1 MLKKKLSKKFFALLL
16 VAVCLVVG
24 SLSFASMEWDYLV
37 DLSNALSK
45 TKTALGRKALECYGT
60 TMVDGQ
66 LGAGVW
72 VLLQEID
79 ESGDWITVT
88 GWSDFDS
95 EIASICEIYP
105 VGTGTYQLQVYHT
118 AYAEDDTTFSNPLEG
133 QYSYSVQQT
142 Y

>member
-16 VAVCLVVG
+16 VALCLVVG
-24 SLSFASMEWDYLV
+24 SLSFANVEWDYLV
-37 DLSNALSK
+37 ELSNALSK
-45 TKTALGRKALECYGT
+45 TKTALGRKALECYGS

-72 VLLQEID
+72 VLLQEED
-79 ESGDWITVT
+79 ENDDWITVT
-88 GWSDFDS
+88 GWSAFGS
-95 EIASICEIYP
+95 EIAQVCEVYP

>member
-16 VAVCLVVG
+16 VAACLVLG
-24 SLSFASMEWDYLV
+24 SLSFASMEWDYMV
-37 DLSNALSK
+37 ELSNALSK
-45 TKTALGRKALECYGT
+45 TKTTLGRKALECYGS
-60 TMVDGQ
+60 TMTDGDY
-66 LGAGVW
+66 GAGVW
-72 VLLQEID
+72 VLLQEKD
-79 ESGDWITVT
+79 ENDDWITVT
-88 GWSDFDS
+88 GWSAFGS
-95 EIASICEIYP
+95 EIAQVCEVYP

>member
-1 MLKKKLSKKFFALLL
+1 M
-16 VAVCLVVG
+16 V
-24 SLSFASMEWDYLV
+24 E
-37 DLSNALSK
+37 LSNALSK

-60 TMVDGQ
+60 TMVDGNY
-66 LGAGVW
+66 GAGVW
-72 VLLQEID
+72 VLLQEED
-79 ESGDWITVT
+79 EDGDWVTVT

-95 EIASICEIYP
+95 EIAAVDEVYP
-105 VGTGTYQLQVYHT
+105 VGKGTYQLQVYHT

>member
-79 ESGDWITVT
+79 ESGDWITIT

-95 EIASICEIYP
+95 EIASICEVYP

>member
-16 VAVCLVVG
+16 VALCLVVG
-24 SLSFASMEWDYLV
+24 SLSFANVEWDYMV
-37 DLSNALSK
+37 ELSNALSK
-45 TKTALGRKALECYGT
+45 TKTALGRKALECYGS

-72 VLLQEID
+72 VLLQEED
-79 ESGDWITVT
+79 ENDDWITVT
-88 GWSDFDS
+88 GWSAFGS
-95 EIASICEIYP
+95 EIAQVCEVYP

>member
-24 SLSFASMEWDYLV
+24 SLSFASMEWDYMV
-37 DLSNALSK
+37 ELSNALSK
-45 TKTALGRKALECYGT
+45 TKTALGRKALECYGS

-72 VLLQEID
+72 VLLQEED
-79 ESGDWITVT
+79 ENDDWITVT
-88 GWSDFDS
+88 GWSAFGS
-95 EIASICEIYP
+95 EIAQVCEVYP

>member
-24 SLSFASMEWDYLV
+24 SLSFANVEWDYLV
-37 DLSNALSK
+37 ELSNALSK
-45 TKTALGRKALECYGT
+45 TKTALGRKALECYGS

-72 VLLQEID
+72 VLLQEED
-79 ESGDWITVT
+79 DDGDWVTVT
-88 GWSDFDS
+88 GWSAFGS
-95 EIASICEIYP
+95 EIAQIDEIYA

>member
-16 VAVCLVVG
+16 VAVCLVLG
-24 SLSFASMEWDYLV
+24 SLSFASMEWDYMV
-37 DLSNALSK
+37 ELSNALSK
-45 TKTALGRKALECYGT
+45 TKTTLGRKALECYGS
-60 TMVDGQ
+60 TMTDGDY
-66 LGAGVW
+66 GAGVW
-72 VLLQEID
+72 VLLQEKD
-79 ESGDWITVT
+79 ENDDWITVT
-88 GWSDFDS
+88 GWSAFGS
-95 EIASICEIYP
+95 EIAQVCEVYP

>member
-24 SLSFASMEWDYLV
+24 SLSFASMEWDYMV
-37 DLSNALSK
+37 ELSNALSK
-45 TKTALGRKALECYGT
+45 TKTALGRKALECYGS
-60 TMVDGQ
+60 TMTDGDY
-66 LGAGVW
+66 GAGVW
-72 VLLQEID
+72 VLLQEED
-79 ESGDWITVT
+79 ENDDWITIT
-88 GWSDFDS
+88 GWSAFGS
-95 EIASICEIYP
+95 EIAQVCEVYP

>member
-95 EIASICEIYP
+95 EIASICEVYP

-118 AYAEDDTTFSNPLEG
+118 AYEEDDTTFSNPIEG

>member
-1 MLKKKLSKKFFALLL
+1 
-16 VAVCLVVG
+16 
-24 SLSFASMEWDYLV
+24 
-37 DLSNALSK
+37 
-45 TKTALGRKALECYGT
+45 
-60 TMVDGQ
+60 MVDGQ

-72 VLLQEID
+72 VLLQEED
-79 ESGDWITVT
+79 ENDDWITVT
-88 GWSDFDS
+88 GWSAFGS
-95 EIASICEIYP
+95 EIAQVCEVYP

>member
-16 VAVCLVVG
+16 VAVCLVLG
-24 SLSFASMEWDYLV
+24 SLSFANMEWDYMV
-37 DLSNALSK
+37 ELSNALTK

-60 TMVDGQ
+60 TMVDGDY
-66 LGAGVW
+66 GAGVW
-72 VLLQEID
+72 VLLQEKD
-79 ESGDWITVT
+79 ENDDWITVT
-88 GWSDFDS
+88 GWSDFGEDFAV
-95 EIASICEIYP
+95 IDEIYA

>member
-16 VAVCLVVG
+16 VALCLVVG
-24 SLSFASMEWDYLV
+24 SLSFANVEWDYLV
-37 DLSNALSK
+37 ELSNALSK
-45 TKTALGRKALECYGT
+45 TKTALGRKALECYGS

-72 VLLQEID
+72 VLLQEED

-88 GWSDFDS
+88 GWSAFGS
-95 EIASICEIYP
+95 EIAQVDEIHP

>member
-16 VAVCLVVG
+16 LAVCLVVG
-24 SLSFASMEWDYLV
+24 SLSFASMEWDYLI

-45 TKTALGRKALECYGT
+45 TKTTLGRKALECYGS

-72 VLLQEID
+72 VLLQEED
-79 ESGDWITVT
+79 ENDDWITVT
-88 GWSDFDS
+88 GWSAFGS
-95 EIASICEIYP
+95 EIAQVCEVYP

>member
-16 VAVCLVVG
+16 VALCLVVG
-24 SLSFASMEWDYLV
+24 SLSFANVEWDYLV
-37 DLSNALSK
+37 ELSNALSK
-45 TKTALGRKALECYGT
+45 TKTTLGRKALECYGS

-72 VLLQEID
+72 VLFQEED
-79 ESGDWITVT
+79 ENDDWITVT
-88 GWSDFDS
+88 GWSAFGS
-95 EIASICEIYP
+95 EIAQVCEVYP

>member
-16 VAVCLVVG
+16 VVVCLVVG
-24 SLSFASMEWDYLV
+24 SLSFASMEWDYMV
-37 DLSNALSK
+37 ELSNALSK

-60 TMVDGQ
+60 TMVDGNY
-66 LGAGVW
+66 GAGVW

-95 EIASICEIYP
+95 EIAAVDEVYA

>member
-1 MLKKKLSKKFFALLL
+1 MLKKKLLKKFFALLL
-16 VAVCLVVG
+16 VAVCLAVG
-24 SLSFASMEWDYLV
+24 SLSFASMQWDYLI

-45 TKTALGRKALECYGT
+45 TKTALGRKALECYGS
-60 TMVDGQ
+60 TMVDGDC
-66 LGAGVW
+66 GAGVW

-95 EIASICEIYP
+95 EIAAIDEIHA

>member
-16 VAVCLVVG
+16 VAVCLAVG
-24 SLSFASMEWDYLV
+24 SLSFASMEWDYLI

-45 TKTALGRKALECYGT
+45 TKTTLGRKALECYGS

-72 VLLQEID
+72 VLLQEED
-79 ESGDWITVT
+79 ENDDWITVT
-88 GWSDFDS
+88 GWSAFGS
-95 EIASICEIYP
+95 EIAQVCEVYP

>member
-16 VAVCLVVG
+16 VVVCLVVG
-24 SLSFASMEWDYLV
+24 SLSFASMQWDYMV
-37 DLSNALSK
+37 ELSNALSK
-45 TKTALGRKALECYGT
+45 TKTTLGRKALECYGS

-72 VLLQEID
+72 VLLQEED

-88 GWSDFDS
+88 GWSAFDS
-95 EIASICEIYP
+95 EFAQVCEVYP

>member
-24 SLSFASMEWDYLV
+24 SLSFASMEWDYMV
-37 DLSNALSK
+37 ELSNALSK

-60 TMVDGQ
+60 TMVDGDY
-66 LGAGVW
+66 GAGVW
-72 VLLQEID
+72 VLLQEKD
-79 ESGDWITVT
+79 ENDDWITVT
-88 GWSDFDS
+88 GWSDFGEDFAV
-95 EIASICEIYP
+95 IDEIYA

>member
-16 VAVCLVVG
+16 VAVCLAVG
-24 SLSFASMEWDYLV
+24 SLSFANMEWDYMV
-37 DLSNALSK
+37 ELSNALSK

-60 TMVDGQ
+60 TMVDGNY
-66 LGAGVW
+66 GAGVW
-72 VLLQEID
+72 VLLQEED
-79 ESGDWITVT
+79 EDGDWVTVT

-95 EIASICEIYP
+95 EIAAVDEVYP
-105 VGTGTYQLQVYHT
+105 VGKGTYQLQVYHT

>member
-16 VAVCLVVG
+16 LAVCLVVG
-24 SLSFASMEWDYLV
+24 SLSFASMEWDYLI

-45 TKTALGRKALECYGT
+45 TKTTLGRKALECYGS

-72 VLLQEID
+72 VLLQEKD
-79 ESGDWITVT
+79 ENDDWITVT
-88 GWSDFDS
+88 GWSAFGS
-95 EIASICEIYP
+95 EIAQVCEVYP

>member
-16 VAVCLVVG
+16 VVVCLVVG
-24 SLSFASMEWDYLV
+24 SLSFASMEWDYMV
-37 DLSNALSK
+37 ELSNALSK
-45 TKTALGRKALECYGT
+45 TKTALGRKALECYGS
-60 TMVDGQ
+60 TMTDGDY
-66 LGAGVW
+66 GAGVW
-72 VLLQEID
+72 VLLQEED
-79 ESGDWITVT
+79 EDGDWTTVT
-88 GWSDFDS
+88 GWSAFGS
-95 EIASICEIYP
+95 EIAQVCEVYP